1 MGYELILDTSSKQ
14 LAIGIYKDD
23 ELLYKNQYYA
33 WLRQSEMAIP
43 EIEKAI
49 NELKID
55 LREVT
60 RIVASIGPGSYTGVR
75 IALTIAKVMAL
86 TLNIP
91 LFTVSS
97 LQALAGKKDKVI
109 SIMDARSKR
118 VYIGVYD
125 KGVEVIKDTIFT
137 LEELKKY
144 QEEHQDYQL
153 IGELNALGEEDSVI
167 SLIENMHELAKDK
180 QPVNSVHEVKPVYLK
195 D

>member
-125 KGVEVIKDTIFT
+125 KGVEIVKDTIFT

-153 IGELNALGEEDSVI
+153 IGELSALGEEDSVI

>member
-97 LQALAGKKDKVI
+97 LQSLAGKNDKVI

-125 KGVEVIKDTIFT
+125 KGVEVVKDTIFT

-153 IGELNALGEEDSVI
+153 IGELSALGEEDSVI

>member
-125 KGVEVIKDTIFT
+125 KGVEVVKDTIFT

-153 IGELNALGEEDSVI
+153 IGELSALGEEDSVI

>member
-118 VYIGVYD
+118 V
-125 KGVEVIKDTIFT
+125 
-137 LEELKKY
+137 
-144 QEEHQDYQL
+144 
-153 IGELNALGEEDSVI
+153 
-167 SLIENMHELAKDK
+167 
-180 QPVNSVHEVKPVYLK
+180 
-195 D
+195 

>member
-91 LFTVSS
+91 LFTLSS

-125 KGVEVIKDTIFT
+125 KGVEVVKDTIFT

-153 IGELNALGEEDSVI
+153 IGELSALGEEDSVI

>member
-1 MGYELILDTSSKQ
+1 MRYELILDTSSKQ

-153 IGELNALGEEDSVI
+153 IGELSALGEEDSVI

>member
-14 LAIGIYKDD
+14 LAIGIYKEN

-49 NELKID
+49 KILNID
-55 LREVT
+55 LKDVT
-60 RIVASIGPGSYTGVR
+60 RIVVSVGPGSYTGVR

-91 LFTVSS
+91 LITISS
-97 LQALAGKKDKVI
+97 LQAYAGKKEKCI
-109 SIMDARSKR
+109 AIMDARSKR
-118 VYIGVYD
+118 VYVGVYN
-125 KGVEVIKDTIFT
+125 KGEVVLNDTIFT
-137 LEELKKY
+137 IDELKTY
-144 QEEHQDYQL
+144 QENHQDYVL
-153 IGELNALGEEDSVI
+153 VGELSALGKEDSLI
-167 SLIENMHELAKDK
+167 TLIENMHELAKDK
-180 QPVNSVHEVKPVYLK
+180 QPVASVHEVKPVYLK

>member
-125 KGVEVIKDTIFT
+125 KGLEVVKDTIFT

-153 IGELNALGEEDSVI
+153 IGELSALGEEDSVI

>member
-14 LAIGIYKDD
+14 LAIGIYKEN

-49 NELKID
+49 KKLKID
-55 LREVT
+55 LKDVT
-60 RIVASIGPGSYTGVR
+60 RIVASVGPGSYTGVR

-86 TLNIP
+86 TLKIP

-97 LQALAGKKDKVI
+97 LQALAGKQEKCI
-109 SIMDARSKR
+109 AIMDARSKR
-118 VYIGVYD
+118 VYVGVYD
-125 KGVEVIKDTIFT
+125 KGEVVLKDTIFT
-137 LEELKKY
+137 INELKKY
-144 QEEHQDYQL
+144 QEEHQDYM
-153 IGELNALGEEDSVI
+153 IVGELSALGEEDSVI
-167 SLIENMHELAKDK
+167 SLIENMHELAKGK
-180 QPVNSVHEVKPVYLK
+180 QPVASVHEVKPVYLK

>member
-14 LAIGIYKDD
+14 LAIGIYKND

-125 KGVEVIKDTIFT
+125 KGVEVVKDTIFT

-153 IGELNALGEEDSVI
+153 IGELSALGEEDSVI

>member
-1 MGYELILDTSSKQ
+1 MAYELILDTSSKQ

-125 KGVEVIKDTIFT
+125 KGVEVVKDTIFT

-153 IGELNALGEEDSVI
+153 IGELSALGEEDSVI

>member
-1 MGYELILDTSSKQ
+1 
-14 LAIGIYKDD
+14 
-23 ELLYKNQYYA
+23 
-33 WLRQSEMAIP
+33 MAIP

-60 RIVASIGPGSYTGVR
+60 RIVASIGPGSYTGGR

-125 KGVEVIKDTIFT
+125 KGVEVVKDTIFT

-153 IGELNALGEEDSVI
+153 IGELSALGEEDSVI

>member
-118 VYIGVYD
+118 VHIGVYD
-125 KGVEVIKDTIFT
+125 KGVEVVKDTIFT

-144 QEEHQDYQL
+144 QEKHQDYQL
-153 IGELNALGEEDSVI
+153 IGELSALGEEDSVI

>member
-125 KGVEVIKDTIFT
+125 KGVEVVKDTIFT

-144 QEEHQDYQL
+144 QEEHHDYQL
-153 IGELNALGEEDSVI
+153 IGELSALGEEDSVI

>member
-125 KGVEVIKDTIFT
+125 KGVEVVKDTIFT

-153 IGELNALGEEDSVI
+153 IGELSALGEEASVI

>member
-1 MGYELILDTSSKQ
+1 
-14 LAIGIYKDD
+14 
-23 ELLYKNQYYA
+23 
-33 WLRQSEMAIP
+33 
-43 EIEKAI
+43 
-49 NELKID
+49 
-55 LREVT
+55 
-60 RIVASIGPGSYTGVR
+60 
-75 IALTIAKVMAL
+75 MAL

-125 KGVEVIKDTIFT
+125 KGVEVVKDTIFT

-153 IGELNALGEEDSVI
+153 IGELSALGEEDSVI

>member
-153 IGELNALGEEDSVI
+153 IGELSALGEEDSVI

>member
-14 LAIGIYKDD
+14 LAVGIYKDD

-125 KGVEVIKDTIFT
+125 KGVEVVKDTIFT

-153 IGELNALGEEDSVI
+153 IGELSALGEEDSVI

>member
-97 LQALAGKKDKVI
+97 LQALAGKNDKVI

-125 KGVEVIKDTIFT
+125 KGVEVVKDTIFT

-153 IGELNALGEEDSVI
+153 IGELSALGEEDSVI